1 MDFTQFGWRDGVL
14 LIAVGIGVYVAIMLL
29 RLLQLGKQKG
39 GHLDLPNHAPTV
51 FGSTE
56 FISPAMAAEQ
66 SAVTTDYELPFHFP
80 PPPPFLSAAG
90 EDLATPAGEGAGVP
104 PAPSQ
109 GIPPTMSFAETLEAS
124 RLEQEVRQLRAEVA
138 ALREELLDLQAAHRA
153 APQYADAM
161 ALARRGFDARG
172 IADHCGIALGEAE
185 LVMALARGAAD
196 RQAENEH
203 GATMRPHWGQP
214 TS

>member
-39 GHLDLPNHAPTV
+39 GHDLPNHAPSLFASADPV
-51 FGSTE
+51 A
-56 FISPAMAAEQ
+56 PAAAAGESVAAAE
-66 SAVTTDYELPFHFP
+66 YELPFHFP
-80 PPPPFLSAAG
+80 PPQFSAGAA
-90 EDLATPAGEGAGVP
+90 EDLAAPAGVP
-104 PAPSQ
+104 RP
-109 GIPPTMSFAETLEAS
+109 IPPEPSFAETLESS

-138 ALREELLDLQAAHRA
+138 ALREELLDLQAAHRV

-185 LVMALARGAAD
+185 LVMALARGAD
-196 RQAENEH
+196 DPQAENDYAGFES
-203 GATMRPHWGQP
+203 GQRRAAG
-214 TS
+214 